1 LPFTGAYY
9 RLTNYMK
16 GSDMRKILV
25 GAVISA
31 AAVLPSLASAESGK
45 WYLNGGV
52 GYQVFD
58 QVNGG
63 ADLDNMGVLVLGA
76 EKQLSD
82 KWGVGFWLDYGE
94 ADGKYISTL
103 DVDYASANL
112 DLVRYFGS
120 GGKFEPYTAL
130 GIGHVAQS
138 LEDDALD
145 PDFESTQLNAGA
157 GFRYLFT
164 EALSLRADA
173 RYLYDTD
180 DELNHGLVTLGLSYA
195 FGGKAAPAPVVAPE
209 PIVNDMDA
217 DGVEDD
223 VDQCSGTPAGIAV
236 DAKGCPLDGDSDG
249 VPNYRDKCPNT
260 PAGRQVDKFG
270 CKFVLTSTES
280 IKLEIGFAS
289 NSDVIPT
296 VYKGE
301 LEKVAVFL
309 KKFTGVSAV
318 IEGHSDSMGAAVYNK
333 SLSQRRADA
342 VRKALIDDYGIAA
355 NRLRAVG
362 FGEER
367 PVASND
373 TAQGRKA
380 NRRVVA
386 VMEAEVTR

>member
-1 LPFTGAYY
+1 
-9 RLTNYMK
+9 
-16 GSDMRKILV
+16 MRKIIIGAAISTVMLSTLV
-25 GAVISA
+25 SA
-31 AAVLPSLASAESGK
+31 DEGGK

-58 QVNGG
+58 QVSGG

-76 EKQLSD
+76 EKKLSD
-82 KWGVGFWLDYGE
+82 NWGVGFWLDYGE
-94 ADGKYISTL
+94 ADGKYISAL

-120 GGKFEPYTAL
+120 GGKFEPYTTL

-195 FGGKAAPAPVVAPE
+195 FGVEPSAPPMPVPE
-209 PIVNDMDA
+209 AIVNDMDA
-217 DGVEDD
+217 DGVEDG

-236 DAKGCPLDGDSDG
+236 DAKGCPLDRDSDG

-296 VYKGE
+296 VFNGE
-301 LEKVAVFL
+301 LEKVAVFM
-309 KKFTGVSAV
+309 KKYSGVSVV
-318 IEGHSDSMGAAVYNK
+318 IEGHTDSMGAAAYNK